1 MSSQTHNVAMAGPI
15 ADFVVS
21 LGTDGRV
28 MSQGSVA
35 DALKRNKRLR
45 AALEKEQNVEE
56 KTEEV
61 VDEQAPV
68 EVKKGGDG
76 KLVVAEEIAEGHVR
90 WPARKSA
97 VTILT
102 AII

>member
-1 MSSQTHNVAMAGPI
+1 MRVQT
-15 ADFVVS
+15 S
-21 LGTDGRV
+21 
-28 MSQGSVA
+28 
-35 DALKRNKRLR
+35 
-45 AALEKEQNVEE
+45 
-56 KTEEV
+56 
-61 VDEQAPV
+61 PV